1 MKSRLYGTTQRLLS
15 GMKSVHLVL
24 AGVLLAGMFG
34 LSLYSMKDNSGIV
47 DEIAHIPAGY
57 SYVKYGDYRLNPEH
71 PPLVKDLAGLPLLF
85 MDVDFPNN
93 ERPWTTDTNGQWEA
107 GWSFI
112 YHLGNDASAIL
123 YWSRMPVLLLTIG
136 FGIWLYWWT
145 KRRWGVAVGLLTLFF
160 YALSPNVLAH
170 SALVTTD
177 AGATATL
184 FMAIVAFAW
193 YATKPSWQRLLG
205 FSLVLAIAQLTKFS
219 AFMLYPYLLMVSVGM
234 VMVWRQPASWLSRL
248 KHYVGGLIA
257 ASAAS
262 MAWVWLAYV
271 PHTWN
276 MPQDAQDQ
284 LIRGSIYDERWQG
297 LVQFMTNINDMSVLK
312 PLVQYLLGVLMVFG
326 RVQGGNVTYFN
337 GQVSNQSFHWYF
349 PQLFVMKTQVALLI
363 FMVMLVGAI
372 AWRVSRT
379 VSARRL
385 MTAFAANFRSHTA
398 EWALGGFAAFYFS
411 VSVAGN
417 LNLGIRHILPVYV
430 PLFLL
435 VAIGM
440 VQWIRRS
447 QGARKVWLAGVLT
460 VGAVWYGASTA
471 IAAPYF
477 IPYFNEIA
485 GGSGNAYKYFSDS
498 SVDWGQDLVRLHQ
511 YVEDHPEIDKIA
523 IDYFGGGSPDYYFCD
538 RRYTDSGELIA
549 TSAGYDCSKSKFEPW
564 HAQYG
569 EYQGDYIAVSETFLE
584 NDRWY
589 AAREGH
595 DGYKYL
601 REREPVAKIGYSIY
615 VYKLR

>member
-1 MKSRLYGTTQRLLS
+1 MKSRLYGTTRRLIS
-15 GMKSVHLVL
+15 GIRATHLVL
-24 AGVLLAGMFG
+24 AGGLLAAMFG

-57 SYVKYGDYRLNPEH
+57 SYVRYGDYRLNPEH

-85 MDVDFPNN
+85 LNVDFPLD

-112 YHLGNDASAIL
+112 YHLGNDANSIL
-123 YWSRMPVLLLTIG
+123 YWARVPVLILTIV
-136 FGIWLYWWT
+136 FGAWLYWWT
-145 KRRWGVAVGLLTLFF
+145 KRRWGIGVGLLTLFF
-160 YALSPNVLAH
+160 YAFSPNILAH

-177 AGATATL
+177 VGATATL
-184 FMAIVAFAW
+184 FVAVVGFAW
-193 YATKPSWQRLLG
+193 YAAKPTWRRLLG
-205 FSLVLAIAQLTKFS
+205 FSLVLALAQLTKFS
-219 AFMLYPYLLMVSVGM
+219 AFMLYPYLLVVAGGM
-234 VMVWRQPASWLSRL
+234 VFIWRSPQSMFERL
-248 KHYVGGLIA
+248 KKYVGGLVV
-257 ASAAS
+257 ASVAS
-262 MAWVWLAYV
+262 MAWVWIVYI

-276 MPQDAQDQ
+276 MPQSVQDQ
-284 LIRGSIYDERWQG
+284 LIRGSIYDSRWQG
-297 LVQFMTNINDMSVLK
+297 LVQFMTTINDVAPFK

-326 RVQGGNVTYFN
+326 RVQGGNVTYFD
-337 GQVSNQSFHWYF
+337 GQVSNQSFHAYF
-349 PQLFVMKTQVALLI
+349 PQLFVMKTQVALLVFI
-363 FMVMLVGAI
+363 LLLVLAI
-372 AWRVSRT
+372 SWRLSKSLT
-379 VSARRL
+379 ARW
-385 MTAFAANFRSHTA
+385 AVAGFAANFRSHTA
-398 EWALGGFAAFYFS
+398 EWALGGFALFYFA

-440 VQWIRRS
+440 IQWVRRS
-447 QGARKVWLAGVLT
+447 HGVRKIW
-460 VGAVWYGASTA
+460 VGATLMVGVVWYGASTA
-471 IAAPYF
+471 LAAPYF

-485 GGSGNAYKYFSDS
+485 GGPGNAHKYFSDS
-498 SVDWGQDLVRLHQ
+498 SVDWGQDLIRLRQ
-511 YVEDHPEIDKIA
+511 YVAAHPEIDKIA

-538 RRYTDSGELIA
+538 RRYDDNGKLVAS
-549 TSAGYDCSKSKFEPW
+549 SAGYDCSKSQYEPW

-569 EYQGDYIAVSETFLE
+569 EYQGSYIAVSETFLE

-589 AAREGH
+589 ASREGH

-601 REREPVAKIGYSIY
+601 REREPIAKIGYSIY

>member
-1 MKSRLYGTTQRLLS
+1 MKSRLYGTTQRLIS
-15 GMKSVHLVL
+15 GMRATHLVL
-24 AGVLLAGMFG
+24 AGLLLATMFG

-57 SYVKYGDYRLNPEH
+57 SYVRYGDYRLNPEH
-71 PPLVKDLAGLPLLF
+71 PPLIKDLAGLPLLF
-85 MDVDFPNN
+85 LNVDFPID

-112 YHLGNDASAIL
+112 YHLGNDANAIL
-123 YWSRMPVLLLTIG
+123 YWARLPVLILTIA
-136 FGIWLYWWT
+136 FGLWLYWWT

-184 FMAIVAFAW
+184 FMAVVAFAW
-193 YATKPSWQRLLG
+193 YVTQPSWRRLLG
-205 FSLVLAIAQLTKFS
+205 FSLVLAVAQLTKFS
-219 AFMLYPYLLMVSVGM
+219 AFMLYPYLLGMAGIMVL
-234 VMVWRQPASWLSRL
+234 VWRQPAGWVARL
-248 KHYVGGLIA
+248 RQYVGGLVA

-262 MAWVWLAYV
+262 IAWVWIAYV

-276 MPQDAQDQ
+276 MPQGVQDQ
-284 LIRGSIYDERWQG
+284 LIRGSVYDSRWQG
-297 LVQFMTNINDMSVLK
+297 LLQIMTNINDVTIFK
-312 PLVQYLLGVLMVFG
+312 PIVQYLLGVLMVFG
-326 RVQGGNVTYFN
+326 RVQGGNVTYFD

-349 PQLFVMKTQVALLI
+349 PQLFVMKTQVALLV
-363 FMVMLVGAI
+363 FMVMLLLGVG
-372 AWRVSRT
+372 WRASQAQSVKRLA
-379 VSARRL
+379 SAL
-385 MTAFAANFRSHTA
+385 AASFRVWPA
-398 EWALGGFAAFYFS
+398 EWALGGFAVFYFV

-435 VAIGM
+435 VAIGL

-447 QGARKVWLAGVLT
+447 RGIRKMWLSAVVLAGM
-460 VGAVWYGASTA
+460 VWYGASTA
-471 IAAPYF
+471 LAAPYF

-485 GGSGNAYKYFSDS
+485 GGSGNAGQYFSDS
-498 SVDWGQDLVRLHQ
+498 SVDWGQDLIRLKH
-511 YVEDHPEIDKIA
+511 YVDAHPEIDKIA

-538 RRYTDSGELIA
+538 RRYNDNGQLI
-549 TSAGYDCSKSKFEPW
+549 TSSVGYDCSKSKYEPW

-569 EYQGDYIAVSETFLE
+569 EYHGDYIAVSETFLE